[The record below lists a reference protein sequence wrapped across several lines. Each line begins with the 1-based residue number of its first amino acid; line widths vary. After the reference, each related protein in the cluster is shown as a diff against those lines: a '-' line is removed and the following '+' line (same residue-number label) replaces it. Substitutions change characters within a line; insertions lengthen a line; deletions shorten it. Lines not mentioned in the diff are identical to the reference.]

1 MAFCTVKGK
10 VYERV
15 IIPGEEIVRRENEM
29 LRSMDGQNK
38 E

>member
-15 IIPGEEIVRRENEM
+15 IIPEDIVRRENEM
-29 LRSMDGQNK
+29 LRSMDGQN
-38 E
+38 